1 MRLEAKRM
9 AQDSLYNLERK
20 IALSVELKNGLESI
34 SQEEKEALEKYI
46 DLLNTHKQNLLI
58 FLQT

>member
-34 SQEEKEALEKYI
+34 SQEEKEALEQYI
-46 DLLNTHKQNLLI
+46 DLLNTHKQNLMV

>member
-9 AQDSLYNLERK
+9 ARDSLYNLEMK
-20 IALSVELKNGLESI
+20 IALSVELKNGLGSI

-46 DLLNTHKQNLLI
+46 DLLNTHKQNLSM

>member
-20 IALSVELKNGLESI
+20 ITLSVELKNGLESI

-46 DLLNTHKQNLLI
+46 YLLNTHKQNLMV

>member
-46 DLLNTHKQNLLI
+46 DLLNTHKQNLSM

>member
-46 DLLNTHKQNLLI
+46 DLLNTHKQNLSI

>member
-20 IALSVELKNGLESI
+20 IALSVELKNGLDSI
-34 SQEEKEALEKYI
+34 SQEEKEALERYI
-46 DLLNTHKQNLLI
+46 DLLNTHKQNLAI